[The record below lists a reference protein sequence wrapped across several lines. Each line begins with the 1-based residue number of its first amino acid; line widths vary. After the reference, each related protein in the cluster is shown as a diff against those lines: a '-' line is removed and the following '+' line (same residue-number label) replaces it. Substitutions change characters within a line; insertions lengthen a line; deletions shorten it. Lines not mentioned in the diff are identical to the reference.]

1 MFHRISGGDAF
12 AKMVS
17 GILENAARVII
28 GIRGSVASQR
38 MKLSKNLTLG
48 EATKSATAIKNGISN
63 KPSGEHLSNLIQ
75 IATKIFQPVR
85 DHFQKPIIVSSGYRS
100 QALNDLIGGA
110 SGSQHSKGEALDLDG
125 SVDNFLIFEFIKN
138 NLEFDQLIW
147 EFGDDENPDWVHV
160 SYKTENNRGEVLQAV
175 RQNGR
180 VTYKRWG

>member
-75 IATKIFQPVR
+75 IAAKIFQPVR

-110 SGSQHSKGEALDLDG
+110 SGSQHSKGQALDLDG
-125 SVDNFLIFEFIKN
+125 SVDNSLIFEFIKN

-180 VTYKRWG
+180 VIYKIWG